1 MFTLGNSMALVNPN
15 IALAG
20 VPMQVPNFLG
30 MQQTAAATQNTLA
43 RTGIMQEEAA
53 RASESATYNTALSRS
68 KDALRFV
75 NSPDQYLAWTESSF
89 NDPVLG
95 PVLQSMGVDRQK
107 AVSSARELLLQPGG
121 LQTAIGKS
129 ASSIDQLAQS
139 MTAQGGQARTQAQA
153 QAKTAEAN
161 AARAREQA
169 IIQRIMGESGT
180 NALAPAPTGAAPTG
194 NALAAPPGASI
205 MTDEATA
212 AAMPAAQTAP
222 AAQATPASQANALRN
237 QIGQLRQAAA
247 MGVKSAATAAD
258 QLEKRLNLIE
268 PAKAGATAGDL
279 QKYNVAVSQGYKGS
293 LTDFAREQA
302 ALTANTQPIEM
313 MYTDPETG
321 EQLVG
326 LFSYNTVTG
335 ETRPVGQT
343 SLRGTAQVGALTPA
357 PVSEATPAAVAMATE
372 EQLPSVDSLSTPLL
386 QTPMFKK
393 PPKGNKVTEDERKG
407 AAALQRVL
415 SASDQIAGVT
425 AKNASAAAPGVSE
438 MVAGILPLWDSASSE
453 IQNWARPID
462 RQIVSAAQR
471 DMIDALLFLATGAAY
486 NKEQLQGQMDS
497 YLPKY
502 TDKSKKVLDAKR
514 TRLIEL
520 IQGARARA
528 GGAWTPELDAKVQN
542 LIKTSFPDAS
552 TSDIPPP
559 PEGADDEFKRL
570 WPKMTP
576 EDRKLWQK

>member
-1 MFTLGNSMALVNPN
+1 MALVNPN

-53 RASESATYNTALSRS
+53 RESESAEYNTALARS

-75 NSPDQYLAWTESSF
+75 NTPEQYMAWTDASF
-89 NDPVLG
+89 SDPVLG
-95 PVLQSMGVDRQK
+95 SQLSRLGLTPDSVK
-107 AVSSARELLLQPGG
+107 SSALKQFQQPGG
-121 LQTAIGKS
+121 FQNVMQMS
-129 ASSIDQLAQS
+129 AANIDQLAGIMGGRASDIAKQQQ
-139 MTAQGGQARTQAQA
+139 TAA
-153 QAKTAEAN
+153 AN
-161 AARAREQA
+161 ARQAAIGARISEL
-169 IIQRIMGESGT
+169 MGG
-180 NALAPAPTGAAPTG
+180 GAAPTTMAQPVPPPVNTLATPARG
-194 NALAAPPGASI
+194 LGANALNAPPMSAAEEIAQTYAAP
-205 MTDEATA
+205 TA
-212 AAMPAAQTAP
+212 AAPMV
-222 AAQATPASQANALRN
+222 
-237 QIGQLRQAAA
+237 AAA
-247 MGVKSAATAAD
+247 PLTATSSNAELETLRAQSVGLRREAALTGDKRFSDAAD
-258 QLEKRLNLIE
+258 QIDEIIATVE
-268 PAKAGATAGDL
+268 PAKAGSLSSESQAFDLLKQSGYPGDFR
-279 QKYNVAVSQGYKGS
+279 QYKE
-293 LTDFAREQA
+293 DFAGFEFKPDANGVLFKINR
-302 ALTANTQPIEM
+302 LTGVASPVEM
-313 MYTDPETG
+313 KGGKP
-321 EQLVG
+321 
-326 LFSYNTVTG
+326 
-335 ETRPVGQT
+335 
-343 SLRGTAQVGALTPA
+343 LTPEQ
-357 PVSEATPAAVAMATE
+357 EAKAA
-372 EQLPSVDSLSTPLL
+372 PSVDDLSTPLA
-386 QTPMFKK
+386 QTNLFKT
-393 PPKGNKVTEDERKG
+393 PQKGDRVTEDERKG

-425 AKNASAAAPGVSE
+425 AKNASAAAPGAGE

-542 LIKTSFPDAS
+542 LIETSFPDAS